1 MLITRINPDWTWP
14 RAKDVFIFEGSFDLE
29 SVVTDVTDVTAI
41 SYTPAVKTT
50 TPHEKPAL
58 HRSLMRAFAQYLDD
72 GDEERMITKWYQDHG
87 PLTIDGTV
95 ESFLDEASIVW
106 WTVTVLDRFG
116 GIGAYSNEKARQRD
130 MGKDRFGKKEP

>member
-1 MLITRINPDWTWP
+1 MLVTRINPEWTWP
-14 RAKDVFIFEGSFDLE
+14 RAKDV
-29 SVVTDVTDVTAI
+29 VTDVTAI

-95 ESFLDEASIVW
+95 ESFLEEASIVW